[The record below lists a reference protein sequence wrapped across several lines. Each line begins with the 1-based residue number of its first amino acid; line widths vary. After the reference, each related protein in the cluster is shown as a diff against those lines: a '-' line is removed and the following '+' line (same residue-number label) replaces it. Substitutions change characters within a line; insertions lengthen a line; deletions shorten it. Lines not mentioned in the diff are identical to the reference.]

1 MEQIGPYRIERKIG
15 EGGMGIVYAARD
27 ERLNRTVA
35 IKTMR
40 ERGDDTSR
48 ERFFREA
55 RAAASLNH
63 PNVCQLFDI
72 GEFDGKPFLVME
84 LLEGQSLADKLEAGS
99 LPIPDSVSIAL
110 GILTALESLHARSLV
125 HRDLKPS
132 NVFLT
137 AHGVKLLD
145 FGLAREA
152 NRMVIS
158 DHESPT
164 IQLTGSGPLTSPG
177 MIVGT
182 PRYMAPEQLM
192 TGYVDE
198 RSDLFAVGAIVF
210 EMASGA
216 PAFEGDN
223 PMKILHAVAYEQPP
237 NLGGSATIA
246 ALNRIVHR
254 AMAKKS
260 EDRYQSAA
268 AMAADLREI
277 MMISDAGAPVSAR
290 RVTRMIA
297 LPFRILRPDP
307 DTDFLAHAVP
317 EVITSSLAGLDSI
330 TVRSSLSA
338 AKVAELDLKK
348 IASEAD
354 FDVVLTWTLLRAGSQ
369 LRVTTQLIEV
379 PAGTILWSMPFTGSP
394 DDVFD
399 LQDKLTERII
409 QSLDLPLSERE
420 QRMLRGDVAASPKA
434 YEYYLRAGEHAAAPA
449 SWPTAR
455 DLYERAV
462 AEDPR
467 FAPAWARL
475 ARIYLLIGKYGNHSA
490 EYYRKSE
497 EALMRALEINPD
509 LPVAHHNYASLEV
522 TTGKAQSAMLRL
534 LDRVQKGTNDP
545 EVFAGL
551 VTACRYCGL
560 LPESAAA
567 HEQARQLDPMISTS
581 AQHTYWMMGDYDKA
595 LAAVDA
601 ARDFGGDEAFVH
613 ESMGNV
619 DRAIRVLEQ
628 RARALSTATRTQY
641 LGVEIVEVFHAAIVG
656 KATPTSRDVISRYVD
671 FPDPEGQYYMSRC
684 LTRTGEPMDAVDA
697 IERSERNGFFCYPI
711 FARDP
716 WLDPLRTNERFIAVL
731 RRAESRYHDAQRAF
745 DQHPA
750 SRVLGVGRR
759 R

>member
-1 MEQIGPYRIERKIG
+1 
-15 EGGMGIVYAARD
+15 MGIVYAARD
-27 ERLNRTVA
+27 ERLNRSVA

-40 ERGDDTSR
+40 ERGDDISR
-48 ERFFREA
+48 ERFVREA

-72 GEFDGKPFLVME
+72 GEFEGKPFIVME
-84 LLEGQSLADKLEAGS
+84 LLEGQSLADKLQSGAV
-99 LPIPDSVSIAL
+99 PIPETVRIAL

-137 AHGVKLLD
+137 AHGVKILD

-164 IQLTGSGPLTSPG
+164 IQLTGSAPLTSPG

-216 PAFEGDN
+216 PAFDGDN
-223 PMKILHAVAYEQPP
+223 PMQILHAVAYEQPP

-254 AMAKKS
+254 AMEKKS
-260 EDRYQSAA
+260 EERYQSAA

-277 MMISDAGAPVSAR
+277 MMISDAAAPVSAR
-290 RVTRMIA
+290 RVTRLIA

-317 EVITSSLAGLDSI
+317 DVITNSLAGLDSI
-330 TVRSSLSA
+330 TVRSALSA
-338 AKVAELDLKK
+338 ARLGDIDLKK
-348 IASEAD
+348 LATEAD
-354 FDVVLTWTLLRAGSQ
+354 VDVVLTGTLLRAGDQ
-369 LRVTTQLIEV
+369 LRVTTQLVEV
-379 PAGTILWSMPFTGSP
+379 PAGTVLWSMPFTGSP
-394 DDVFD
+394 KDVFD
-399 LQDKLTERII
+399 LQDRLTERII

-420 QRMLRGDVAASPKA
+420 QRMLRGDVPANPKA
-434 YEYYLRAGEHAAAPA
+434 HEYYLRAGEHASAPVG
-449 SWPTAR
+449 WPTAR
-455 DLYERAV
+455 DLYERAL

-467 FAPAWARL
+467 FAPAWARV
-475 ARIYLLIGKYGNHSA
+475 ARIYLLMGKYGSDSA
-490 EYYRKSE
+490 AFYKKSE
-497 EALMRALEINPD
+497 EALQRALEINPD
-509 LPVAHHNYASLEV
+509 LPVAHHNYATLEV
-522 TTGKAQSAMLRL
+522 TSGKAQSAMLRL

-560 LPESAAA
+560 LDESAAA
-567 HEQARQLDPMISTS
+567 HEQAKQLNPMISTS
-581 AQHTYWMMGDYDKA
+581 AQHTYWMMGEYEKA
-595 LAAVDA
+595 LAAVDP
-601 ARDFGGDEAFVH
+601 ARDFGGDEAFIH
-613 ESMGNV
+613 ESMGNPE
-619 DRAIRVLEQ
+619 RALQVLDA
-628 RARALSTATRTQY
+628 RARGLSTAIRTQY
-641 LGVEIVEVFHAAIVG
+641 LGVEIVEAFRAAIAG
-656 KATPTSRDVISRYVD
+656 KATDQSRDVIARYVD

-684 LTRTGEPMDAVDA
+684 LARQGVYESALDA

-716 WLDPLRTNERFIAVL
+716 WLDPLRADARFIAVL
-731 RRAESRYHDAQRAF
+731 RRAEARYHDAQRAF

-759 R
+759 K